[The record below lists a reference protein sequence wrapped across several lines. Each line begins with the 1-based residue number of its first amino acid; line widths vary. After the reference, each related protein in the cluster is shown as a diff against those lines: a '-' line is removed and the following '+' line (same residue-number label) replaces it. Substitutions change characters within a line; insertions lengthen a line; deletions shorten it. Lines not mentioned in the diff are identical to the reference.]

1 MTAADPRV
9 SQIRT
14 KLQIYQEIA
23 QSDYSVPPRQALP
36 VASRSDIAFRPSC
49 YQLEPV
55 WEPTATAWVWE
66 GEVLY
71 RTPGEYLATEDKLAE
86 LAAAG
91 VCLVGSNIRKIPLI
105 QTDEVFPK
113 FQQLASTSQVETA
126 VQPIDT
132 VDVQRWSN
140 RWDLVIWSALP
151 LLAISALVVTLG
163 RRSSS

>member
-9 SQIRT
+9 SQIRA
-14 KLQIYQEIA
+14 KLQVYQEIA

-36 VASRSDIAFRPSC
+36 VASRPDIAFRPSC

-55 WEPTATAWVWE
+55 WEPTATAWVWD
-66 GEVLY
+66 GEILY

-91 VCLVGSNIRKIPLI
+91 VCLIGSNIRDIPLVP
-105 QTDEVFPK
+105 TEEVFSK
-113 FQQLASTSQVETA
+113 FQQAALTSQTEIIA
-126 VQPIDT
+126 QPVAT
-132 VDVQRWSN
+132 VDAERWSN
-140 RWDLVIWSALP
+140 RWDLLIWSALP
-151 LLAISALVVTLG
+151 LLAISALVVVLG

>member
-36 VASRSDIAFRPSC
+36 VSSRPDIAFRPSC
-49 YQLEPV
+49 DQLEPV

-91 VCLVGSNIRKIPLI
+91 VCLVGSNIRQIPLI

-113 FQQLASTSQVETA
+113 FQQVASTSQVDTAAQPVTA
-126 VQPIDT
+126 VNAQH
-132 VDVQRWSN
+132 WSN

-151 LLAISALVVTLG
+151 LLVISTLVVAWG